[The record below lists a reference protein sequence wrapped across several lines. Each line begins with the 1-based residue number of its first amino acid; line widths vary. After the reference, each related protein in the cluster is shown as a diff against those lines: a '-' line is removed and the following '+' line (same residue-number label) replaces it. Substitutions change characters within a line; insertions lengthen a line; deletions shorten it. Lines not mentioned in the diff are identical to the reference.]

1 MGTRHLIA
9 VQLDGEYKIAQYGQ
23 WDGYPEGQGMT
34 TLHFLRSM
42 DEDKFKSALRNS
54 SFISDDELMA
64 LWKQYGAD
72 DDGMVSL
79 SDADRMKKDHPEYS
93 RDTSADILQM
103 VQEHPEGMKLHNQI
117 GFAANGLFC
126 EWAWVIDLDKRTF
139 EGYRGFGSEPL
150 TEQDRFYFLRD
161 LEQNG
166 YSGVKLA
173 AEWSLDRLPTDE
185 DFLSAFKSEDVSTL
199 ST

>member
-79 SDADRMKKDHPEYS
+79 SEADRMKKGRPEYS

-117 GFAANGLFC
+117 GFAANGLLC

-166 YSGVKLA
+166 YGGVKLA

-185 DFLSAFKSEDVSTL
+185 DFLSAFKSEDA
-199 ST
+199 

>member
-139 EGYRGFGSEPL
+139 EGYRGFGGEPL

-173 AEWSLDRLPTDE
+173 AEWSLDNLPSDE
-185 DFLSAFKSEDVSTL
+185 DFLAAFKEDDDD
-199 ST
+199 

>member
-139 EGYRGFGSEPL
+139 EGYRGFGSNPL

-173 AEWSLDRLPTDE
+173 AEWSLDNLPSDE
-185 DFLSAFKSEDVSTL
+185 DFLAAFKEDDEE
-199 ST
+199 

>member
-34 TLHFLRSM
+34 TLYFLRSM

-139 EGYRGFGSEPL
+139 EGYRGFGREPL

-173 AEWSLDRLPTDE
+173 AEWSLDNIPSDE
-185 DFLSAFKSEDVSTL
+185 DFLAAFKEDDDD
-199 ST
+199 

>member
-54 SFISDDELMA
+54 SFISDDELMT

-126 EWAWVIDLDKRTF
+126 EWAWVVDFDKRTF

-166 YSGVKLA
+166 YGGVKLA
-173 AEWSLDRLPTDE
+173 AEWSLDNLPSDE
-185 DFLSAFKSEDVSTL
+185 DFLAAFKEDDEE
-199 ST
+199 

>member
-166 YSGVKLA
+166 YGGVKLA

-185 DFLSAFKSEDVSTL
+185 DFLSAFKSEDA
-199 ST
+199 

>member
-117 GFAANGLFC
+117 GFAANGLLC

-166 YSGVKLA
+166 YGGVKLA

-185 DFLSAFKSEDVSTL
+185 DFLSAFKSEDA
-199 ST
+199 

>member
-117 GFAANGLFC
+117 RFAANGLFC

-166 YSGVKLA
+166 CSGVKLA
-173 AEWSLDRLPTDE
+173 AEWSLDNLPSDE
-185 DFLSAFKSEDVSTL
+185 DFLAAFKEDDEE
-199 ST
+199 

>member
-126 EWAWVIDLDKRTF
+126 EWAWVVDFDKHTF

-173 AEWSLDRLPTDE
+173 AEWSLDNLPSDE
-185 DFLSAFKSEDVSTL
+185 DFLAAFKEDDEE
-199 ST
+199 

>member
-139 EGYRGFGSEPL
+139 EGYRGFGSNPL
-150 TEQDRFYFLRD
+150 TE
-161 LEQNG
+161 
-166 YSGVKLA
+166 
-173 AEWSLDRLPTDE
+173 
-185 DFLSAFKSEDVSTL
+185 
-199 ST
+199 